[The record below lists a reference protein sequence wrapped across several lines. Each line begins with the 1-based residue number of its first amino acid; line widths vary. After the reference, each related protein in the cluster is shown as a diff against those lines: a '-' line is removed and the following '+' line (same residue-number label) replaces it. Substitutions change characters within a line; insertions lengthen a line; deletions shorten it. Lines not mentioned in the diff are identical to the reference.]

1 MVVDVN
7 SHAKLAG
14 EGEQLIR
21 KYVRGSGDNAKTY
34 YDADVYNVEREFDLT
49 ISGLTIESNS
59 DRLNNKSS
67 NKTNNVINAI
77 MPFDVE
83 NCVKYDAN
91 YLKGYTSERRDTNVD
106 QLSTLAET
114 QSKDIAK
121 FAVNDTLEQYDR
133 GVAWKEQQFD
143 IKGQQWKAAYLP
155 VWLYSYQQVSGNKKI
170 LHYVAVNARTKET
183 MGSVPI
189 HMPKLFGISFLV
201 EILGIIAMMS
211 IDFDY
216 NWLFLLSGII
226 YFLYI
231 YTKYRNS
238 NARHKY
244 ETETQKEVNNLRK
257 VDTYVGHITGVTNS
271 KIAGANNTIISSE
284 SATNK
289 VLNSITENN
298 SIVKMVNDF
307 TNNKEKK

>member
-1 MVVDVN
+1 
-7 SHAKLAG
+7 
-14 EGEQLIR
+14 
-21 KYVRGSGDNAKTY
+21 
-34 YDADVYNVEREFDLT
+34 
-49 ISGLTIESNS
+49 
-59 DRLNNKSS
+59 
-67 NKTNNVINAI
+67 

-83 NCVKYDAN
+83 NCVKYGAN
-91 YLKGYTSERRDTNVD
+91 YLKGYTSERRDTNVE

-226 YFLYI
+226 YFLFI
-231 YTKYRNS
+231 YAKYRNS